1 MSFIVIKYKLTSNKI
16 HSDAFKLYIV
26 DLHFRSI
33 HSVTGPRAQGA
44 GGHSPGS
51 GAPPGQA
58 EAGRTQDSQVAPA
71 PGRPELY
78 RSAGPP
84 LEHPGPCTLGA
95 AVVTAGADSRAA
107 QLAAPTVVVPPGV
120 TLYLGLSRGLTD
132 KQLPLSHTPG
142 RGLGSSPGAH
152 TRQSAQQAPPS
163 EDQLEGQGKSKVL
176 TKQHWKVPGEAEG
189 FTVYRIRGYSPLFF
203 VLCFPPPTLFPL
215 FFLSLFSP
223 FSSTTC
229 FWPLCTEQ
237 ND

>member
-1 MSFIVIKYKLTSNKI
+1 M
-16 HSDAFKLYIV
+16 

-152 TRQSAQQAPPS
+152 TWAWAAPQVHTPENQHSRPLPQRPARRSGERQGIDQAAPES
-163 EDQLEGQGKSKVL
+163 S
-176 TKQHWKVPGEAEG
+176 
-189 FTVYRIRGYSPLFF
+189 RGSRGID
-203 VLCFPPPTLFPL
+203 
-215 FFLSLFSP
+215 SI
-223 FSSTTC
+223 
-229 FWPLCTEQ
+229 
-237 ND
+237 